1 MADSMYIKGL
11 KPKDLTEMYITFLD
25 AFSDY
30 AVPFKLTKEQ
40 FVRKFVQKLKID
52 FNLSAGAYNYDG
64 SLAGFIFT
72 AVNYYEGLLTA
83 YNGGTGVRPR
93 YRGFKLTTQMYD
105 YLRPLFIER
114 NIKQCVL
121 EVLTSNERA
130 IKAYEGIGFKK
141 TKYFKC
147 YVLNEEDPIFK
158 KASNDSVEILQVKSP
173 NWNLY
178 EQFCDYQPSFLDSS
192 RMIIDNLANEI
203 IIEAREDDQCI
214 GFAIYQSNFGRISQI
229 GIQPSHR
236 GRGIG
241 SRLIQYIHQ
250 SSTIKKLTI
259 INVNDEAVATK
270 SFFESLKFEN
280 QLDQYEMILT
290 L

>member
-1 MADSMYIKGL
+1 MYIKAL
-11 KPKDLTEMYITFLD
+11 RPKDLTEMYITFLD

-30 AVPFKLTKEQ
+30 EVPFKLTKEQ

-52 FNLSAGAYNYDG
+52 FSLSAGAYNYDG

-72 AVNYYEGLLTA
+72 AVNYYEGQLTA

-105 YLRPLFIER
+105 YLRPLFIDK

-121 EVLTSNERA
+121 EVLTTNERA
-130 IKAYEGIGFKK
+130 IRAYEGIGFKK

-147 YVLNEEDPIFK
+147 YVLNVENPEFRN
-158 KASNDSVEILQVKSP
+158 KASESVEIMQVHSP
-173 NWNLY
+173 NWTLY
-178 EQFCDYQPSFLDSS
+178 EQYCDYQPSFLDSS
-192 RMIIDNLANEI
+192 RMITDNLANEI

-229 GIQPSHR
+229 GIHPSYR
-236 GRGIG
+236 RRGIG
-241 SRLIQYIHQ
+241 SQLIQYIHQ

-259 INVNDEAVATK
+259 INVNNEATVTK
-270 SFFESLKFEN
+270 AFFESLQFEN